1 MRFAAGW
8 AAVLALILVA
18 LAAALEVPNYTSPVT
33 DLDGLLSDDARS
45 ALEQKILAYRDQS
58 QNEIAVLII
67 PSLEGES
74 LEDYAHK
81 VFNTW
86 GVGKAKGDNGVL
98 FLMAVG
104 DKQARI
110 EVGYG
115 LEESLT
121 DLEAGRLV
129 RRDSPMAQSFRAG
142 NWDEGIGAVVDGI
155 ITAIGG
161 EYDPAPPPAD
171 DVPGFVPFIF
181 PIFFIIWVLFILISG
196 IRQAK
201 KKGANWGSIFGGSGG
216 SSDWHW
222 GSGGS
227 SSHSSG
233 GGFSFGGGSSGG
245 GGASGGW

>member
-1 MRFAAGW
+1 ML
-8 AAVLALILVA
+8 VLVLVA

-45 ALEQKILAYRDQS
+45 ALEQKILTYREQS

-74 LEDYAHK
+74 LEDYAHE

-86 GVGKAKGDNGVL
+86 GVGKAEGDNGVL

-104 DKQARI
+104 DRQARI

-129 RRDSPMAQSFRAG
+129 QRDSPMAQSFRAG
-142 NWDEGIGAVVDGI
+142 NWDEGIEAVVDGV

-161 EYDPAPPPAD
+161 EYDPAPLPVD
-171 DVPGFVPFIF
+171 DVPGFLPFIF
-181 PIFFIIWVLFILISG
+181 PIFFIIWVLFIVISG

-201 KKGANWGSIFGGSGG
+201 KKGAGWGSVFSSSGR

-222 GSGGS
+222 GSGS
-227 SSHSSG
+227 SSSSRSSG